1 MKMLDKLSQLSKNNF
16 FKQRS
21 KISKHALKFSRGSA
35 GFINK
40 LL

>member
-21 KISKHALKFSRGSA
+21 KISKHALKFSRVSA